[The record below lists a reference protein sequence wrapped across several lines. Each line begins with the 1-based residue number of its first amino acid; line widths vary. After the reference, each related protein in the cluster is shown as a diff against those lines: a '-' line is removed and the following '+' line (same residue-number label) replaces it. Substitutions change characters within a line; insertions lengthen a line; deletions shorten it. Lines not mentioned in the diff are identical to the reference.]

1 MLPPLADSTMFAA
14 RLPGG
19 LADADAARAEATLED
34 ASALVRAEA
43 GQTWVSDAGALT
55 DVPDIIVSVTLAV
68 AKRAF
73 VNPDMVRS
81 EGIQDYQVSFGSSSP
96 DVYLTKAERD
106 LIRRAVGRAGLWT
119 LATTRIDT
127 SAGDLPA
134 VSPHGWAS
142 SVTEDVDPYAEGW
155 G

>member
-1 MLPPLADSTMFAA
+1 MLPPLATIDQFDA

-19 LADADAARAEATLED
+19 LSTGDSARAEATLED

-43 GQTWVSDAGALT
+43 GLTWVDDAGDLT
-55 DVPDIIVSVTLAV
+55 EVPDIIVSVTLAA

-73 VNPDMVRS
+73 VNPDMLRS
-81 EGIQDYQVSFGSSSP
+81 EAIQDYQASFGSSSP

-106 LIRRAVGRAGLWT
+106 LIRRAVGRPGLWT
-119 LATTRIDT
+119 LSTTRTDA
-127 SAGDLPA
+127 AGDIPS
-134 VSPHGWAS
+134 VSPYGWAS

-155 G
+155 A

>member
-1 MLPPLADSTMFAA
+1 MLPPLATTIQFDA

-19 LADADAARAEATLED
+19 LSSDDGARAEATLED

-43 GQTWVSDAGALT
+43 GQTWVNDAGDLV

-119 LATTRIDT
+119 LSTTRTDT
-127 SAGDLPA
+127 PGGDLPA
-134 VSPHGWAS
+134 VSPTGGVS
-142 SVTEDVDPYAEGW
+142 TIQEELDPFAEGW
-155 G
+155 